1 MSTKIRIV
9 KAMVF
14 PVVMYGCESW
24 TIKKAECQKIDAFE
38 LWCWTRLLRVPQTA
52 RRSNQSILKE
62 NQPWMFI
69 GKTDAKAK
77 VATLW
82 PPDVKSW
89 LIRKDHDA
97 GKDWRQEEKGWQRT
111 RWLDGITDSS
121 DMSLS
126 KLQNLVQDR
135 EAWHA
140 AVHGIAKSWT
150 GLSSWTSERLY
161 KNWRF
166 LQAGGW
172 GKKLLAKEKKGLF
185 QARSSSFEG
194 RVEVYNADYI
204 FFLWGAGVG
213 NREDPRDR
221 LPPWCWSEYSRWAD

>member
-14 PVVMYGCESW
+14 PVVMCGCESW
-24 TIKKAECQKIDAFE
+24 TIKKAECQKIDAIE
-38 LWCWTRLLRVPQTA
+38 LWCWIRLLRVPQTA

-62 NQPWMFI
+62 NQRWIFI

-77 VATLW
+77 VPTLW

-89 LIRKDHDA
+89 LTRKDHDA

-126 KLQNLVQDR
+126 KLQNMVQDR

-150 GLSSWTSERLY
+150 GLSDWTKQKLEALTSRRVGQEAISKRKERTV
-161 KNWRF
+161 
-166 LQAGGW
+166 
-172 GKKLLAKEKKGLF
+172 
-185 QARSSSFEG
+185 SSQ
-194 RVEVYNADYI
+194 VI
-204 FFLWGAGVG
+204 FFWG
-213 NREDPRDR
+213 E
-221 LPPWCWSEYSRWAD
+221 SRGL